1 MDPRPSF
8 LNRNLGVITS
18 LRLAHDNAG
27 SNPNWLVEHV
37 VIRNEFSGQ
46 AYKFTC
52 GRWLGTAIDD
62 GSCER

>member
-1 MDPRPSF
+1 M
-8 LNRNLGVITS
+8 ITS